1 MKLRHEFVAYIP
13 EDVKERILYI
23 SIPFGTMIHKC
34 VCGCGEEVVTPLG
47 PTEWEFTYDGET
59 ISLHPSVGNWSFP
72 CRSHYWIHKSHVRW
86 ADSLTMEEVLEGRA
100 KTKEYRRQY
109 YAQEEQEEP
118 RAPEVRTKEQVLIK
132 EKLTKLFRW
141 IRWPK

>member
-72 CRSHYWIHKSHVRW
+72 CRSHYWINKSHVRW
-86 ADSLTMEEVLEGRA
+86 ANSLMMEEVLESRA

-109 YAQEEQEEP
+109 YAHEEQEEP
-118 RAPEVRTKEQVLIK
+118 RAPEVRTKQRGLIK
-132 EKLTKLFRW
+132 EKLTKLCRW
-141 IRWPK
+141 IRWTK